1 MTTNPQTPIIEHGQ
15 PRPAPQTAPGES
27 GPQQPSPFDRPPP
40 QSAPEECPLKASAVS
55 QRRSTRYLRPAPED
69 EPRVKSMAR
78 RRGQNFGAAFA
89 RLNGSAAADHFEKAR
104 SFASAVERGRE
115 EAAVRDEIANELAN
129 DPRALR
135 DMGF

>member
-1 MTTNPQTPIIEHGQ
+1 MTTKPKTPIFEHGQ

-55 QRRSTRYLRPAPED
+55 RRRNVDHLRPERDDPL
-69 EPRVKSMAR
+69 RVQAAR
-78 RRGQNFGAAFA
+78 RRGRAIGNAFA
-89 RLNGSAAADHFEKAR
+89 SLSGSAVADQFEKAR
-104 SFASAVERGRE
+104 SFASAVDRGRE
-115 EAAVRDEIANELAN
+115 EAAVRDEIANELAH